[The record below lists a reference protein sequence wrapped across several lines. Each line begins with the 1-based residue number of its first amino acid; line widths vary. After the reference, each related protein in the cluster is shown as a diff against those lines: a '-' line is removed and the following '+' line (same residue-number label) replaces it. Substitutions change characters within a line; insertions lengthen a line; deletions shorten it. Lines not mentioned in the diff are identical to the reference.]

1 MRQTLRELARFL
13 AAGAV
18 NTALTYAIYL
28 LLLAIA
34 PYLVAY
40 TVAYVSG
47 IAISYLLLTRFVF
60 RTERGIATALKFPL
74 VYLAQYAVGSAIIVL
89 LVETFGVHAS
99 IAAIVAIV
107 ASIPVTF
114 SLSRT
119 VLRSRG

>member
-47 IAISYLLLTRFVF
+47 IAISYLLL
-60 RTERGIATALKFPL
+60 
-74 VYLAQYAVGSAIIVL
+74 SVL
-89 LVETFGVHAS
+89 L
-99 IAAIVAIV
+99 
-107 ASIPVTF
+107 
-114 SLSRT
+114 
-119 VLRSRG
+119 